1 MFKVWRGITATG
13 VAMQGDRGDESTLE
27 LYKEE
32 KLKTTK
38 ITTANSIP
46 DKRIIS
52 KIHSLRATSAELPH
66 K

>member
-1 MFKVWRGITATG
+1 
-13 VAMQGDRGDESTLE
+13 MQGDRWDESTLE
-27 LYKEE
+27 LCKEE